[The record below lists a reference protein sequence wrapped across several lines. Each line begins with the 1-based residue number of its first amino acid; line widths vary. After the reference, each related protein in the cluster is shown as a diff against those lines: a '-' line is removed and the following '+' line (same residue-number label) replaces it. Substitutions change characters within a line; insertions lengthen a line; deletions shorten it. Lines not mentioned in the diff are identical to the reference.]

1 MTSPMTVLNWLR
13 LGVASIALLNLGTL
27 VSLAVAYAWR
37 HRLKPRFGHRH
48 ARHRAFER
56 LMPQP
61 SPDINSTIREASREA
76 SRAGDEWEW

>member
-37 HRLKPRFGHRH
+37 HRLKSRFGHRGAPH
-48 ARHRAFER
+48 SAFER
-56 LMPQP
+56 RMPQP
-61 SPDINSTIREASREA
+61 SPDNHSTIREASRV
-76 SRAGDEWEW
+76 GDWWEW